1 MKILITGGAGYI
13 GSFMTKTL
21 LDKNYE
27 AVVFDSL
34 ERGHKNSIDK
44 RAKFIQGDLKNL
56 ATLEALFCEEKI
68 DAVMHFAGY
77 ISVEE
82 SAKKPSLYYQNNVKG
97 SENLFSTAVNIGKV
111 DKFIFSSSAAV
122 YGNPIKTPIL
132 EDHPKNP
139 TSPYGK
145 TKLIT
150 EQTLEHFGE
159 QHEISFVSLRYFN
172 AAGAS
177 IDGKMGEIHNPETH
191 IIPLAI
197 KAALN
202 NSKFN
207 LYGTDYN
214 TPDGTCI
221 RDYIHVIDLVE
232 AHILV
237 LEKLKREKGGFF
249 YNVGIGE
256 GYSNKEVVS
265 MVKKITNID
274 FKVEIAKRR
283 KGDPEVLIA
292 DPEKIQQEL
301 GFRPQYSDLET
312 IVRTAFKWHKRNSK
326 FKIQSSK

>member
-13 GSFMTKTL
+13 GSFMTKRL

-34 ERGHKNSIDK
+34 ERGHKNAIDK

-82 SAKKPSLYYQNNVKG
+82 SAKKPNLYYQNNVKG

-122 YGNPIKTPIL
+122 YGNPMKVPIP
-132 EDHPKNP
+132 EEHPKNP

-145 TKLIT
+145 SKLEVEKMLESFQK
-150 EQTLEHFGE
+150 EQGL
-159 QHEISFVSLRYFN
+159 SFVSLRYFN
-172 AAGAS
+172 ASGAAL
-177 IDGKMGEIHNPETH
+177 DGTLGENHNPETH

-214 TPDGTCI
+214 TSDGTCI
-221 RDYIHVIDLVE
+221 RDYVHVIDLVE
-232 AHILV
+232 AHILAFN
-237 LEKLKREKGGFF
+237 KLQQEKGGFF
-249 YNVGIGE
+249 YNVGTGR
-256 GYSNKEVVS
+256 GYSNKQAIE
-265 MVKKITNID
+265 MVKKVSGKD
-274 FKVEIAKRR
+274 LKVNVKDRR
-283 KGDPEVLIA
+283 PGDAETLVA
-292 DPEKIQQEL
+292 DPTKIGKEL
-301 GFRPQYSDLET
+301 RFRPQYSDLET

-326 FKIQSSK
+326 FKIQNSK